1 MWINLATYSGGT
13 SHTTKN
19 SNYEYIAII
28 RLRHLLLLRI
38 LINDDLLFPALKLLR
53 GNFPPS
59 ASLLKEIAETARNFI
74 VSVALTLHPPAKDC
88 VEAKR
93 GQQPGG
99 RPQRPRTAYWRSLM
113 TVLSV
118 GELRL
123 GRSVA
128 WSFCGRTYHQGTKNS
143 GGSRS
148 GVLLEEQSRISIFE
162 NWEKTHATVSL
173 NNDRSGQR
181 INQAIEK
188 ELKTLGSSPVMRPI
202 GT

>member
-1 MWINLATYSGGT
+1 MNIPCYLFRRDFAYHEKQQSTLQYLSFSTSCFYSMKDSYQRRPIISSLKTDARQLSSFRVIATRNSG
-13 SHTTKN
+13 TT
-19 SNYEYIAII
+19 
-28 RLRHLLLLRI
+28 RV
-38 LINDDLLFPALKLLR
+38 
-53 GNFPPS
+53 
-59 ASLLKEIAETARNFI
+59 FI

-88 VEAKR
+88 VKAKR
-93 GQQPGG
+93 GQQPRG

-113 TVLSV
+113 TVRSV

-128 WSFCGRTYHQGTKNS
+128 WSFCGRTYHQGTKKS

-148 GVLLEEQSRISIFE
+148 GGLLEEQSPISIFE
-162 NWEKTHATVSL
+162 NWEKTHPTVSL

-181 INQAIEK
+181 INQAIEN
-188 ELKTLGSSPVMRPI
+188 EWKTLGSSPMMRPI